1 MKVRKKMFCFVI
13 VVVLAVAQVMG
24 IGYTEPALA
33 KAKPALNR
41 TKISLRVGGRTVLK
55 LSRWKKRVKWSSSK
69 KSVATVSQKGV
80 VRAKRKGS
88 AKITAKAGRKKYV
101 CRVTVKAKKTIAKQN
116 DVNKTRV
123 DVQPAPVSNY
133 ASEVL
138 SLVNQERQKY
148 GLPGL
153 VLDQKLCGAADQ
165 RAKEIASL
173 FSHTRPDGTDCF
185 TVLNEFGI
193 SFRACG
199 ENIAA
204 GYTTA
209 QEVVDGWMS
218 SPGHRA
224 NILSNKFGSLGVG
237 CVSSGKPY
245 WVQLFTDAGTTGQPA
260 PAGPSMP
267 PQPTALAPTNAPAET
282 SAPTNIPDA
291 TEAPTNVPTET
302 PTDVPDATLEPTNA
316 PVGTSAPTN
325 IPDATEAPTS
335 VPAETSAPTNAP
347 AETSAPT
354 NIPDATEA
362 PTSVPTDA
370 PAAPTEEP
378 GSTPDVTD
386 SYAQQVLD
394 LVNVE
399 RAKEGLGA
407 LALDET
413 LCAAA
418 DLRAEE
424 TGQVFSHT
432 RPDGTK
438 CFTVLEQFGI
448 QCNTAGENIAAGY
461 PTAAAVVDGWM
472 NSEGH
477 RANILSPSFHKLGVG
492 FAEVDDQYGYYWT
505 QLFTD

>member
-1 MKVRKKMFCFVI
+1 MAVRKKFFCFVM
-13 VVVLAVAQVMG
+13 VVMLAAAQAVG
-24 IGYTEPALA
+24 VGYAEPAQA
-33 KAKPALNR
+33 KAKPVLNR
-41 TKISLRVGGRTVLK
+41 TKISLRVGGKTVLK

-101 CRVTVKAKKTIAKQN
+101 CRVTVKAKKAAAN
-116 DVNKTRV
+116 ENNANKTRV

-138 SLVNQERQKY
+138 ILVNQERQKY
-148 GLPGL
+148 GLPNL

-165 RAKEIASL
+165 RAKEIVSL
-173 FSHTRPDGTDCF
+173 FSHTRPDGTGCF

-193 SFRACG
+193 NFRACG

-204 GYTTA
+204 GHTTA
-209 QEVVDGWMS
+209 QAVVDAWMS

-237 CVSSGKPY
+237 CVSVGKPY

-260 PAGPSMP
+260 PAGPIMT
-267 PQPTALAPTNAPAET
+267 PQPTAAAPTSVPAET
-282 SAPTNIPDA
+282 P
-291 TEAPTNVPTET
+291 APTNVPDEK
-302 PTDVPDATLEPTNA
+302 PKPTNA
-316 PVGTSAPTN
+316 PDVTEAPTS
-325 IPDATEAPTS
+325 IPTETSAPTS
-335 VPAETSAPTNAP
+335 VPAETSTPTN
-347 AETSAPT
+347 
-354 NIPDATEA
+354 
-362 PTSVPTDA
+362 VPTDA

-386 SYAQQVLD
+386 SYAQQVLE

-413 LCAAA
+413 LQAAA
-418 DLRAEE
+418 DLRARE

-492 FAEVDDQYGYYWT
+492 LAEVDDDYGYYWT